1 MKHKLQKNA
10 EDAQEKC
17 RCISSNLDSVH
28 SNLNQVE
35 TEYHRVAQLSRTP
48 MCVLND
54 IDRQFEKATQLHGID
69 TTFLFTATALQC
81 LRQYVLTPMT
91 AERLNDQEAAQLV
104 KGEHK
109 EISRRSHRLYMP
121 SLEEIQTNPVP
132 FDATM
137 GAKQYKALQDFGYLG
152 HRGATPG
159 HDPLFG
165 LLFGTANIA
174 TSTLTNWRMESYHIY
189 SGTYGNAS
197 GIHDIFSCRA
207 QTPLVFSH
215 TFDRLL
221 HQGMDGKIIIGASV
235 LKEIQHLRSDL
246 YSKNSLPLPVVSAI
260 NPTLA
265 GELAKRGFDAANA
278 LDIVKQFTYA
288 LAIDTLIWLIHG
300 LYYDTSEGLTRSMY
314 EIRTRKIL
322 IYSNLLATV
331 SNVIVATIRQ
341 CLGANGVRVADWGGY
356 INTVRHIAADAKFIR
371 EIKQDFLKNELY
383 DRIVGDEYDF
393 MKGDF

>member
-109 EISRRSHRLYMP
+109 EISKRSHRLYMP

-246 YSKNSLPLPVVSAI
+246 YSKNSLPLPAVSAI

>member
-35 TEYHRVAQLSRTP
+35 TEYHRVAQISRAP

-109 EISRRSHRLYMP
+109 EISSRSHRLYMP
-121 SLEEIQTNPVP
+121 SLKEIQTNPVP

-215 TFDRLL
+215 TFDKLL

-246 YSKNSLPLPVVSAI
+246 YSKNSLPLPAVSAI

-341 CLGANGVRVADWGGY
+341 CLGVNGVRVADWGGY

>member
-1 MKHKLQKNA
+1 
-10 EDAQEKC
+10 
-17 RCISSNLDSVH
+17 
-28 SNLNQVE
+28 
-35 TEYHRVAQLSRTP
+35 
-48 MCVLND
+48 
-54 IDRQFEKATQLHGID
+54 
-69 TTFLFTATALQC
+69 
-81 LRQYVLTPMT
+81 
-91 AERLNDQEAAQLV
+91 
-104 KGEHK
+104 
-109 EISRRSHRLYMP
+109 
-121 SLEEIQTNPVP
+121 
-132 FDATM
+132 
-137 GAKQYKALQDFGYLG
+137 
-152 HRGATPG
+152 
-159 HDPLFG
+159 
-165 LLFGTANIA
+165 
-174 TSTLTNWRMESYHIY
+174 MESYHIY

-215 TFDRLL
+215 TFDKLL

-246 YSKNSLPLPVVSAI
+246 YSKNSLPLPAVSAI

>member
-35 TEYHRVAQLSRTP
+35 TEYHRVAQLSRAP

-215 TFDRLL
+215 TFDKLL

-246 YSKNSLPLPVVSAI
+246 YSKNSLPLPAVSAI

-356 INTVRHIAADAKFIR
+356 KNTVRHIAADAKFIR